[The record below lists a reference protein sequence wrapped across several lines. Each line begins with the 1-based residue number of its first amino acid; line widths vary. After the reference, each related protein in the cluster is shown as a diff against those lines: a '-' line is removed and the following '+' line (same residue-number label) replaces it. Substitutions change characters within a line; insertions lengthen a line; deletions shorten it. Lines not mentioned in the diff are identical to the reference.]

1 MPEEGTRPR
10 LARRIP
16 YPSPR
21 MIELDVLSAAD
32 AAADADAQAPGRH
45 RAWRSRAAR
54 AGTLDAAVA
63 HDEFLP
69 GAPVTAA
76 DEGTSRRTFL
86 KVMGASAALAG
97 VTGCRRPVET
107 ILPYARK
114 PEDVIPGIPSYFA
127 TAMPLGGVGHAVL
140 VQSHEGRPT
149 KVEGNPEH
157 PISQG
162 ATDIFAQASVLQ
174 LYDPDRSRRVHTRDG
189 ETQAAADWGSFV
201 AEAARLRLQGGRV
214 AVLAEPSASPTVD
227 ALRDRYLAATP
238 GARWITLGAHL
249 DDYQAL
255 GTQQALGQA
264 ARPLYRFSEAEVIV
278 SLDADFL
285 SAEDANSVWNNREY
299 AASRRVDERGTMSR
313 LYAIESTMTM
323 TGGMADHRRAV
334 KAGAVPFAAAAIAQ
348 GLGVGTGAR
357 SVMGGGMQPFVDAI
371 VQDVQA
377 AGGRAAFVAGP
388 TQPPQVHAL
397 AAALNGR
404 FGSGVVEYLAT
415 GETAEPVGPQL
426 VQLVREM
433 AAGQIDTLLMLGT
446 NPVYSLPAELGFE
459 AALARVPTSIHVGL
473 YRDETGQRAT
483 WHIPRA
489 HYLEQWSDAR
499 AYDGTV
505 TIVQPLIAPLFAD
518 AHSDLEVLNTL
529 ATGRNNAGYDLLRQR
544 LQGTLAGDFET
555 AWRTALHDGFVP
567 NTRFASVGAGGGA
580 ADLSTLE
587 PPVEGAV
594 ELVTRLSPTLYDG
607 AFSNVSWMQEAPH
620 PVTKLTW
627 DPVALVSPRTAV
639 RLELD
644 DDDRFESGLID
655 DADKYEGTAVT
666 KGKNHARVVSI
677 ETASGATVEL
687 PVWVQPGHPDD
698 SITAF
703 LGYGR
708 DLATDRVLTDR
719 GLIERIFNVDTD
731 VYRLGAISSLV
742 GADLSAGAPSARV
755 ERCRS
760 LANSTVL
767 PGVKVNPVG
776 GDYLLA
782 STQDH
787 GTMEGREIVRLASL
801 AEYTADPEFA
811 KIRDHYVEDTPWENF
826 EPLWGEENAA
836 SDDPR
841 LDQALYHDNQWG
853 MTIDLNA
860 CTGCNACVVACQ
872 SENNVPVVGKDQVS
886 RGREMHWLRLDRY
899 YVGADESDPGMVHQP
914 MMCVHCENAP
924 CEQVCPVNATAHSPD
939 GLNEMTYNRC
949 IGTRYCANNCP
960 YKVRRYNF
968 YNWTKRLPLEV
979 QMQSNPY
986 VTVRYRGV
994 MEKCTFCV
1002 QRIRQTQQ
1010 YAHIENEPMPDGAV
1024 QTACQQACPAQAIE
1038 FGDLTNRTSRVAR
1051 SKESPRNYAV
1061 LAELAVKPRLTY
1073 LARLRNP
1080 SPALA
1085 ALDTRFDEG
1094 GHHAA
1099 ETHAEPAA

>member
-1 MPEEGTRPR
+1 
-10 LARRIP
+10 
-16 YPSPR
+16 
-21 MIELDVLSAAD
+21 MIELDVLSAAE
-32 AAADADAQAPGRH
+32 AAADEAAAGQPRT
-45 RAWRSRAAR
+45 WRSRADRPGAT
-54 AGTLDAAVA
+54 G
-63 HDEFLP
+63 EFLD
-69 GAPVTAA
+69 PVTEA
-76 DEGTSRRTFL
+76 DAGTSRRSFL

-97 VTGCRRPVET
+97 MTGCRRPVET

-114 PEDVIPGIPSYFA
+114 PEEVIPGVPNYYA
-127 TAMPLGGVGHAVL
+127 TAMTLGGVGRPLL

-157 PISQG
+157 PVSKG

-174 LYDPDRSRRVHTRDG
+174 LYDPDRSRHVWTRGADAPS
-189 ETQAAADWGSFV
+189 QSDWGSFV
-201 AEAARLRLQGGRV
+201 AQAARLRLAGGRV
-214 AVLAEPSASPTVD
+214 AVLAEPSASPTAD
-227 ALRDRYLAATP
+227 ALRDRFLAATP
-238 GARWITLGAHL
+238 GATWITLGPHL

-255 GTQQALGQA
+255 GTQAALGQP
-264 ARPLYRFSEAEVIV
+264 ARPLIRFSDAEVIV

-285 SAEDANSVWNNREY
+285 SADDPNTVWNNREY
-299 AASRRVDERGTMSR
+299 AASRRVDERGSMSR
-313 LYAIESTMTM
+313 MYIVESTMTM

-334 KAGAVPFAAAAIAQ
+334 KAGAVPFVAAAIAQ
-348 GLGVGTGAR
+348 GLGVSTGAR
-357 SVMGGGMQPFVDAI
+357 SVVGGSMQPFIDAI
-371 VQDVQA
+371 VQDVRA
-377 AGGRAAFVAGP
+377 AGGRAAFVAGQ

-404 FGSGVVEYLAT
+404 FGSGVAEYLAT
-415 GETAEPVGPQL
+415 GEGPVQPVGPQL
-426 VQLVREM
+426 VQLVQQM

-446 NPVYSLPAELGFE
+446 NPVYSLPAELQFE
-459 AALARVPTSIHVGL
+459 EALARVPTSIHVGL

-483 WHIPRA
+483 WHLPRA
-489 HYLEQWSDAR
+489 HYLESWGDAR

-505 TIVQPLIAPLFAD
+505 SIVQPLIAPLFD

-544 LQGTLAGDFET
+544 LRDTLGGET
-555 AWRTALHDGFVP
+555 AWRTAIHDGFVAG
-567 NTRFASVGAGGGA
+567 TRFASLGAGGGA
-580 ADLSTLE
+580 ADLSGLR
-587 PPVEGAV
+587 PPTEGGI

-620 PVTKLTW
+620 PVTKVTW
-627 DPVALVSPRTAV
+627 DPVAVVSPRTAV
-639 RLELD
+639 AQGWD
-644 DDDRFESGLID
+644 DEDRFEAGSLDEG
-655 DADKYEGTAVT
+655 DKYEGTAVT
-666 KGKNHARVVSI
+666 KGKNYARVVRI
-677 ETASGATVEL
+677 TTAGGATVDL
-687 PVWVQPGHPDD
+687 PLWVQPGHPDD

-708 DLATDRVLTDR
+708 DLATDRVLRDR
-719 GLIERIFNVDTD
+719 GLIERVFNKDSD
-731 VYRLGAISSLV
+731 VYRTGAISSLV
-742 GADLSAGAPSARV
+742 GGELGDGAVSARV
-755 ERCRS
+755 ERVRS
-760 LANSTVL
+760 LANTVVL
-767 PGVKVNPVG
+767 PAVDVDEVADG
-776 GDYLLA
+776 YLLA

-787 GTMEGREIVRLASL
+787 GVMEGREIVRVGTLAT
-801 AEYTADPEFA
+801 YQADPEFA

-826 EPLWGEENAA
+826 EPLWGEENSA

-841 LDQALYHDNQWG
+841 LDQALYHENQWG

-872 SENNVPVVGKDQVS
+872 SENNVPVVGKDQVA

-899 YVGADESDPGMVHQP
+899 YVGADETDPGMVQQP

-968 YNWTKRLPLEV
+968 YNWTKALPLEV

-1010 YAHIENEPMPDGAV
+1010 YAHIENEPLADGAV
-1024 QTACQQACPAQAIE
+1024 QTACQQVCPAQAIV
-1038 FGDLTNRTSRVAR
+1038 FGDLRNRDSVVSR

-1061 LAELAVKPRLTY
+1061 LAELATKPRLSY

-1080 SPALA
+1080 HPTLV
-1085 ALDTRFDEG
+1085 DTRFDAAG
-1094 GHHAA
+1094 THGAPHADA
-1099 ETHAEPAA
+1099 